1 MNSSI
6 KDFVRD
12 ALLQI
17 VQGVDEARERSDVSI
32 APSFVEGELRTEG
45 SQVHFELA
53 ITTSKEVDGGLKV
66 LNLADL
72 GGVIKSEALN
82 RVSFDVPVWF
92 HGRKIKRD

>member
-1 MNSSI
+1 MNSSV

-17 VQGVDEARERSDVSI
+17 VQGVDEARDRSDVSI
-32 APSFVEGELRTEG
+32 ARSFVEGELRTEG

>member
-1 MNSSI
+1 VNSSI

-17 VQGVDEARERSDVSI
+17 VQGVDEARDRSDVSI
-32 APSFVEGELRTEG
+32 ARSFVEGELRTEG